1 MPDQIQNTQRA
12 LDSAHAMIESASPAA
27 LSKPTPCEGWDG
39 RALIEHMIG
48 VVQNFT
54 AAFGGATLTPPT
66 SQGTAGLANEN
77 PAATYRE
84 TADALMQAI
93 QKPGALDRMT
103 GSPLGQG
110 AVVVACALYVL
121 GFAVIRRFSKID
133 V

>member
-84 TADALMQAI
+84 IGRQLFISEETIRSHAKNILAKLEQPNRTQAVMAAVRLGLI
-93 QKPGALDRMT
+93 QLD
-103 GSPLGQG
+103 
-110 AVVVACALYVL
+110 
-121 GFAVIRRFSKID
+121 
-133 V
+133 